1 VYLYQT
7 NFLLRQLKYLIAV
20 AQQLNFTK
28 AAELCFVSQSTL
40 STGLKEL
47 EQALGAQ
54 LIERDRQNV
63 SVTPIGKEVVER
75 AIKLLAGAEDL
86 VQYSQHSGL
95 AMTGTIKLGII
106 PTIAPFLLPKVLP
119 AMRKQY
125 KNLQITLREDLTAN
139 LLQRVVNHQLD
150 FALIALPYPTEG
162 LLVKELF
169 SDEFWLVAHANEPA
183 LKMPDVKVSASLS
196 EKILLLEEG
205 HCLRDHSLKACRQK
219 EVSNNYGVEATS
231 LLTLVQMVEAGL
243 GVALLPE
250 MAIKGGILDGT
261 TLLARPLAQP
271 APKRHICL
279 VARQTT
285 ARIDEFMAISEII
298 TKQHLEVGKGRPSKT
313 KSSHKTSK

>member
-1 VYLYQT
+1 MATLPS
-7 NFLLRQLKYLIAV
+7 LRQLKYLIAI

-63 SVTPIGKEVVER
+63 SVTPVGKEVIER

-95 AMTGTIKLGII
+95 AMTGTVKLGII

-119 AMRKQY
+119 AIRNQY
-125 KNLQITLREDLTAN
+125 ENLQITLREDLTAN

-150 FALIALPYPTEG
+150 FALIALPYPTDG

-183 LKMPDVKVSASLS
+183 LKMPEVKVSASLS

-219 EVSNNYGVEATS
+219 EIANNYGVEATS

-261 TLLARPLAQP
+261 TLLARPLAAP
-271 APKRHICL
+271 APKRCICL

-298 TKQHLEVGKGRPSKT
+298 TTQHLEVGKGRPSKT
-313 KSSHKTSK
+313 KSLHKTSK